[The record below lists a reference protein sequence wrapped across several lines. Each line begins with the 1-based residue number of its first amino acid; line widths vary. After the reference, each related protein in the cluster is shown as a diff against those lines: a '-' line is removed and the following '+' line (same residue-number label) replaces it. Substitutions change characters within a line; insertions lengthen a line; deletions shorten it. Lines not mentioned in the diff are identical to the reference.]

1 MQTEPQP
8 TTDSKLLRD
17 YALLLLLS
25 KSLRLYL
32 QLESCVHTPYFNER
46 QTVCGLFEKRNGKEG
61 GRKSGLPLGKRSQH
75 TEVCGVMDFSLEVQ
89 CLGLFGSI
97 INTKAPRRL
106 K

>member
-1 MQTEPQP
+1 MKIKHCSADCLQFSKTVLNMQTEPRP

-46 QTVCGLFEKRNGKEG
+46 QTVCGLFEKRKGKEG
-61 GRKSGLPLGKRSQH
+61 GEKTDFLLVKEASTLRS
-75 TEVCGVMDFSLEVQ
+75 VV
-89 CLGLFGSI
+89 
-97 INTKAPRRL
+97 
-106 K
+106 